1 MEVALIVL
9 LTALLA
15 AAVAFVPV
23 VLFAK
28 RRPGYSHIRQT
39 ISELGETGAPDAK
52 KVAIFAF
59 APAGHTIWLFVAALA
74 FAVPQLSEGPGLWLF
89 ALLGAAYVGAA
100 MFPCDPGAPLW
111 GTWRNNL
118 HNLLAGIG
126 YLGAIAGMI
135 ELGRAMEDVP
145 VLQSIAEFSQL
156 MGQATLFGVFLL
168 SFPSPIR
175 GLIQRIVE
183 AVFYGW
189 MLLVAVTL
197 LVN

>member
-1 MEVALIVL
+1 MLVL
-9 LTALLA
+9 FTALLA
-15 AAVAFVPV
+15 AVIALVPV

-111 GTWRNNL
+111 GTWRNNV
-118 HNLLAGIG
+118 HNLLAGVG
-126 YLGAIAGMI
+126 YVGALAGMI
-135 ELGRAMEDVP
+135 ELGRAMEGVP
-145 VLQSIAEFSQL
+145 SLQSIAAISQAA
-156 MGQATLFGVFLL
+156 GQAALFGVFLL
-168 SFPSPIR
+168 SFPSPVR

-183 AVFYGW
+183 AIFYGW
-189 MLLVAVTL
+189 MLLVAFML